1 MPHIRR
7 LAIRGELDERAVVDP
22 ATTII
27 RHNHQG
33 DIMATDTVD
42 TSKLWDMIK
51 DIKFGMFT
59 ARHANGHL
67 HSRPM
72 TTQNGDNDRG
82 AVLWFFMSRKSDPV
96 ADLQAA
102 PEVNVAYADTGRDA
116 YVSVSGTARVVE
128 DDAKKQELFNTIAKA
143 WFPGGAKDPDL
154 ALVAVVIAH
163 ADYWD
168 VKTNKAVQLF
178 KMAKAAITGTPPT
191 DMGEHGK
198 VRMR

>member
-1 MPHIRR
+1 
-7 LAIRGELDERAVVDP
+7 
-22 ATTII
+22 
-27 RHNHQG
+27 
-33 DIMATDTVD
+33 MATDTVD
-42 TSKLWDMIK
+42 TSKLWELIK
-51 DIKFGMFT
+51 DIKFAMFT
-59 ARHANGHL
+59 ARHGNGHL

-96 ADLQAA
+96 AALQAA
-102 PEVNVAYADTGRDA
+102 PEVNVAYADPGRDA

-128 DDAKKQELFNTIAKA
+128 DDAKKQALFSTFAKA
-143 WFPGGAKDPDL
+143 WFPGCAADPDL
-154 ALVAVVIAH
+154 ALVAVVISH

-168 VKTNKAVQLF
+168 VKTNKVMQIF